1 MTDAQKN
8 NVIEFLNAND
18 PMAAV
23 NYVGSLLNL
32 EMEDAVVKVD
42 EIVLERRTLAA
53 AVNTPAIFPLGTT
66 KKADKVEGNGRK
78 FALLDTEDDI
88 KWALETHV
96 KREDLTPNVVR
107 GLIVIG
113 NEDAPDEIWAAKK
126 LPTAKRKVVHCG
138 DDVELVYTGA
148 NEESSTV

>member
-53 AVNTPAIFPLGTT
+53 AVNTPIIRAAPLDV
-66 KKADKVEGNGRK
+66 ANAPGNS
-78 FALLDTEDDI
+78 
-88 KWALETHV
+88 
-96 KREDLTPNVVR
+96 R
-107 GLIVIG
+107 G
-113 NEDAPDEIWAAKK
+113 E
-126 LPTAKRKVVHCG
+126 
-138 DDVELVYTGA
+138 
-148 NEESSTV
+148 